1 MFWGAS
7 TLLIFAVWF
16 TSTPFGHNKLG
27 NVVSKM
33 CKDATCRANS
43 AITVWGPQQQH
54 VDWKKES
61 QVNWLWWSVRATEI
75 SDLYKGIRDLMSLT
89 KLSIKLSIRRIRR
102 RKGSRVLVKKRKVDQ
117 LVDDEVKRFCQ
128 DDNNA
133 TVKGSNSVVFQN
145 CSFVISKD
153 FKFS

>member
-1 MFWGAS
+1 
-7 TLLIFAVWF
+7 
-16 TSTPFGHNKLG
+16 
-27 NVVSKM
+27 
-33 CKDATCRANS
+33 
-43 AITVWGPQQQH
+43 
-54 VDWKKES
+54 
-61 QVNWLWWSVRATEI
+61 
-75 SDLYKGIRDLMSLT
+75 MSLP

-117 LVDDEVKRFCQ
+117 LVYDEVKRFCQ

-153 FKFS
+153 LKFS

>member
-1 MFWGAS
+1 
-7 TLLIFAVWF
+7 
-16 TSTPFGHNKLG
+16 
-27 NVVSKM
+27 
-33 CKDATCRANS
+33 
-43 AITVWGPQQQH
+43 
-54 VDWKKES
+54 
-61 QVNWLWWSVRATEI
+61 
-75 SDLYKGIRDLMSLT
+75 MSLT